1 MTERRPF
8 LYSMMKVIGAVSLAC
23 GLVACSTY
31 EQGAA
36 DEQARL
42 DLANSR
48 SPKGRYIAQIRKE
61 VREKW
66 DRHMNALRNSP
77 QGYGTM
83 VVEFYVTPK
92 GKVEDLR
99 IINTKNCT
107 RTFATFTLQAIREV
121 KLPPMP
127 AEVVA
132 ALTEQDG
139 GRLRLEY
146 YPERAASER
155 AASESGV
162 QKVASPK
169 KPVTR
174 FSQQVRKLLHNTYE
188 PYIRQGSKGP
198 DVFHIKVVVDFNGKV
213 EHAFVTDE
221 MGNNEKLRV
230 LTQKLIYAAKLPPIP
245 EEVIPLLPKET
256 LEHLILNYDVVIN

>member
-1 MTERRPF
+1 MR
-8 LYSMMKVIGAVSLAC
+8 LVGAISLVC
-23 GLVACSTY
+23 GLVACSMY
-31 EQGAA
+31 EQGAV
-36 DEQARL
+36 EQARQ

-66 DRHMNALRNSP
+66 DRHINALRNSP
-77 QGYGTM
+77 QGYGSM

-99 IINTKNCT
+99 IINKKNCT
-107 RTFATFTLQAIREV
+107 RTFATFTLQAIREA

-127 AEVVA
+127 AEVAA

-146 YPERAASER
+146 YPERAASE
-155 AASESGV
+155 SGV

-169 KPVTR
+169 RPVTR
-174 FSQQVRKLLHNTYE
+174 FAQQVQKILHKTYE
-188 PYIRQGSKGP
+188 PYIQQGTKGP
-198 DVFHIKVVVDFNGKV
+198 DVFHIKVVVDFSGKV

-245 EEVIPLLPKET
+245 EEVIPLLPKESF
-256 LEHLILNYDVVIN
+256 EHLILNYDVVIN